1 MSKKA
6 QNIFLAFGLTVLCVM
21 VSQLDFAEVW
31 RGISHAGYWFGAVV
45 VLWAFLYV
53 FNAMAWFIII
63 RSDGSEASRSLSFAR
78 IYKLTVSGFA
88 LNYATPGG
96 LMGGEPYRIMSISPV
111 VGAEKASSSVIL
123 YAMTHMFSHFWF
135 WVLSIVLFLIT
146 QTMTTELGILLFVSA
161 IFCLLGLWFFI
172 SGYRNG
178 LANRLLRIAEHVPFL
193 RRWTIPFVEKNKEKL
208 DTIDSQIASLHSQN
222 PRTFVSAVLLELICR
237 VVSSLEIYFI
247 LLVLMPEASF
257 IQCVLVLAFTSLF
270 ANLLFFIPL
279 QLGGREGGFL
289 MSITA
294 FGISTSSAIFVALL
308 VRLRELIWTAIGLL
322 LIKVGER

>member
-6 QNIFLAFGLTVLCVM
+6 QNIFLIFGLTVLAVM
-21 VSQLDFAEVW
+21 VSQLDFVEVW
-31 RGISHAGYWFGAVV
+31 QGMRNAGYWFIAVV
-45 VLWAFLYV
+45 VLWAFLYI
-53 FNAMAWFIII
+53 FNAAAWYIII
-63 RSDGSEASRSLSFAR
+63 NSDGKKGISFAH

-96 LMGGEPYRIMSISPV
+96 MMGGEPYRIMSISPY

-135 WVLSIVLFLIT
+135 WALSIVLFLVS
-146 QTMTTELGILLFVSA
+146 QTVTTELGILLFASGV
-161 IFCLLGLWFFI
+161 FCFLGLWFFMT
-172 SGYRNG
+172 GYRKG
-178 LANRLLRIAEHVPFL
+178 LANRILGIARHIPLLK
-193 RRWTIPFVEKNKEKL
+193 RWAQPFVDAHKQQL
-208 DTIDSQIASLHSQN
+208 DTIDSQISALHSQN
-222 PRTFVSAVLLELICR
+222 PKTFVLAVLLELVCR
-237 VVSSLEIYFI
+237 IVSSLEIFFI
-247 LLVLMPEASF
+247 LLVLMPDVSF
-257 IQCVLVLAFTSLF
+257 VQCILVLAFTSLF

-294 FGISTSSAIFVALL
+294 FGISTTAAVFVALL

-322 LIKVGER
+322 LIKVTIK